1 MAEAF
6 VTLADEA
13 RTAPPDVRPDEEA
26 LGDWME
32 ATSAT
37 FRWVDSQFAAHGHW
51 GLPDPDGRPDA
62 CTNHGNVPG

>member
-1 MAEAF
+1 
-6 VTLADEA
+6 
-13 RTAPPDVRPDEEA
+13 
-26 LGDWME
+26 ME
-32 ATSAT
+32 ANSAT